1 MGGKLFDLPR
11 MPRAEYLEREAAVR
25 AYLDGK
31 LAGRYRIPRY
41 YGDKA
46 DFGDMDVIVPSR
58 PDWGELR
65 EEIARELGVAATKT
79 VGRVFSMAFRGL
91 QTDFFAVP
99 EAYLESTYAFMSF
112 NDLGNLLGRI
122 CRRFNLKWGERGL
135 EYVFRREHDDHYK
148 ADLPVTQDFARVCA
162 FLSLDHA
169 TWVAGFPT
177 LVGLYEWVIACP
189 YFSVAPYLDEQEDTP
204 ATAQPEPPY
213 HGGVRTAPAV
223 RMLAQRKD
231 RPTILKFVEF
241 LRERGITARPVFED
255 KHAYV
260 DRIAA
265 AFPDA
270 RLHDQLA
277 AERAKEARARALASR
292 FNGQLVMQLRPELAG
307 KALGEFIVAFK
318 RSVDDFDAFVLA
330 TSPDELARRIRE
342 FAR

>member
-11 MPRAEYLEREAAVR
+11 MPRAAYLEREAAVR
-25 AYLDGK
+25 AYLDDK

-58 PDWGELR
+58 PEWGELR
-65 EEIARELGVAATKT
+65 EEIARELGVTGTKV
-79 VGRVFSMAFRGL
+79 VGRVFSTAFRGL

-99 EAYLESTYAFMSF
+99 EPYFESTYAFMSF

-135 EYVFRREHDDHYK
+135 EYVFRRAHDDHYK

-162 FLSLDHA
+162 FLQLDHA
-169 TWVAGFPT
+169 VWVEGFPT
-177 LVGLYEWVIACP
+177 LIGLYEWVVACP
-189 YFSVAPYLDEQEDTP
+189 YFSVVPYLDED
-204 ATAQPEPPY
+204 
-213 HGGVRTAPAV
+213 HGTI
-223 RMLAQRKD
+223 AQRKD
-231 RPTILKFVEF
+231 RPTIAKFVEF
-241 LRERGITARPVFED
+241 LQARGITARPAFED

-260 DRIAA
+260 EPIAA
-265 AFPDA
+265 AFPEA
-270 RLHDQLA
+270 RLPEQIA
-277 AERAKEARARALASR
+277 AERRKEARARDLAAR

-318 RSVDDFDAFVLA
+318 KSVDDFEAFVLA
-330 TSPDELARRIRE
+330 TSADDLAQRIRE

>member
-1 MGGKLFDLPR
+1 MGGKLFHLPR

-31 LAGRYRIPRY
+31 LGGEYRIPRY

-58 PDWGELR
+58 VGWSELR
-65 EEIARELGVAATKT
+65 EEIARELGASETKI
-79 VGRVFSMAFRGL
+79 VGRVFSTAFRGL

-99 EAYLESTYAFMSF
+99 EAYFESTYAFMSF

-135 EYVFRREHDDHYK
+135 EYVFRRDGDDHYK

-162 FLSLDHA
+162 FLELDHA
-169 TWVAGFPT
+169 VWVRGFPT

-189 YFSVAPYLDEQEDTP
+189 YFSVAPYLDEQEGTI
-204 ATAQPEPPY
+204 AE
-213 HGGVRTAPAV
+213 
-223 RMLAQRKD
+223 RKD
-231 RPTILKFVEF
+231 RPTIQRFVDF
-241 LRERGITARPVFED
+241 LRERGITARPAFDD

-265 AFPDA
+265 AFPEA
-270 RLHDQLA
+270 RLHDQIA
-277 AERAKEARARALASR
+277 AERVEEARVKELAAK

-318 RSVDDFDAFVLA
+318 RSVGDFEAFVLA
-330 TSPDELARRIRE
+330 TSADEIARRIRE
-342 FAR
+342 FSA